1 MSDIF
6 NREHEVINAGTFHN
20 AKGENT
26 MKETFRQAD
35 EIIEAGTFHD
45 MEGENT
51 MKETFRKADKVIET
65 GTFHDKKGDNKMT
78 NMILIHKEAGT
89 KKDAVRVRQ
98 ESNIPDFLKEAIKI
112 VDDRIQLQCVEGTET
127 ADFGAVIGYEVSEN
141 TPSGYNCWVIGNA
154 STNLIEKNG
163 VFYKKATVM
172 KAQLVEEDR
181 IPDFLQGAE
190 VRKNDDGS
198 WTIKTSWGEST
209 GFPGE
214 CYWVLYGT
222 NGDGTPDA
230 NILTKTEKSFKDYL
244 VCDENGEDL
253 GWLSE
258 LDEIWCSEEVRYILS
273 PNHKRV
279 KVTKEGAR
287 IDR

>member
-6 NREHEVINAGTFHN
+6 NKEHEVIKAGTFHN

-26 MKETFRQAD
+26 MNDTFRQED
-35 EIIEAGTFHD
+35 EVIEAGTFH
-45 MEGENT
+45 NT
-51 MKETFRKADKVIET
+51 KG
-65 GTFHDKKGDNKMT
+65 GTK
-78 NMILIHKEAGT
+78 MILIHKEAGT
-89 KKDAVRVRQ
+89 KKDAVRVTK
-98 ESNIPDFLKEAIKI
+98 ESNIPDFLKEAITI
-112 VDDRIQLQCVEGTET
+112 VDGRIQLQCVEGTEN

-154 STNLIEKNG
+154 STNLVEKNG

-172 KAQLVEEDR
+172 KAQLVEKNK

-190 VRKNDDGS
+190 VRKNEDGS

-222 NGDGTPDA
+222 NEDGTPDA

-244 VCDENGEDL
+244 VCDEDGEDL
-253 GWLSE
+253 CWLSE
-258 LDEIWCSEEVRYILS
+258 LDEAWNRGKGYILS

-279 KVTKEGAR
+279 RVTKEGAR
-287 IDR
+287 LDR

>member
-1 MSDIF
+1 MSNNF
-6 NREHEVINAGTFHN
+6 NKEHEVIKAGTFHN
-20 AKGENT
+20 AKG
-26 MKETFRQAD
+26 
-35 EIIEAGTFHD
+35 
-45 MEGENT
+45 
-51 MKETFRKADKVIET
+51 
-65 GTFHDKKGDNKMT
+65 DNKMA

-89 KKDAVRVRQ
+89 KKDAIRIRQ

-112 VDDRIQLQCVEGTET
+112 VDGRIQLQCVEGTEV
-127 ADFGAVIGYEVSEN
+127 ADFGAVIGYEISEN

-154 STNLIEKNG
+154 STNLVEKDG

-172 KAQLVEEDR
+172 KAQLVEEER

-190 VRKNDDGS
+190 VRKNDNGS

-209 GFPGE
+209 GFPRE

-222 NGDGTPDA
+222 NEDGTPDA
-230 NILTKTEKSFKDYL
+230 NILSKTEKSFNDYI
-244 VCDENGEDL
+244 VCDKNGEDL

-258 LDEIWCSEEVRYILS
+258 LDEIWSSGKRKYILS
-273 PNHKRV
+273 PDYKRV
-279 KVTKEGAR
+279 LVTQEGAK